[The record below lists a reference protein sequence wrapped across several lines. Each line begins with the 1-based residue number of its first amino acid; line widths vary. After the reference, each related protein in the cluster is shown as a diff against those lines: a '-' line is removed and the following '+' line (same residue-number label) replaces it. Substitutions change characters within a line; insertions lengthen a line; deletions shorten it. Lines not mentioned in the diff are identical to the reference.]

1 MKNILYLFLFLA
13 VSCGKKAPEKIE
25 KAFYYWQQSSLDTKK
40 IDSLGIQKIYYRIF
54 EVDYN
59 ELEGNFP
66 YNKNKVSYYEVD
78 TAKFVIVP
86 TIFIKNE
93 VLKFNNHKSLDE
105 LADNIVFLA
114 DKYTTEDWGGEK
126 VYDYDEIQIDCD
138 WTESTKDNYFYLL
151 KKIKELSKKKLSCTL
166 RLYPYAYPDKTGVPP
181 VDKAMLM
188 CYNLIPPLSDPKR
201 NSVLEVDELKKYL
214 VNKKK
219 YPLHLDIALPVF
231 SWAILY
237 HNNQFSQ
244 LMNIDKNDIVDFTKK
259 LDDMWYEVTE
269 DHSIGNSTY
278 LKVGDRI
285 KIEEVTSKTL
295 HQSLDLI
302 RKYVPLDKEVTVSL
316 FDFQS
321 ATFNTYTDAEITSFY
336 TRLLQ
341 R

>member
-1 MKNILYLFLFLA
+1 MKNLIYLLLFLA
-13 VSCGKKAPEKIE
+13 VSCGKKTPESIE
-25 KAFYYWQQSSLDTKK
+25 KAVYYWQQGSLDGTKL
-40 IDSLGIQKIYYRIF
+40 DSLEIQKVYYRLF

-59 ELEGNFP
+59 EIEGNFP
-66 YNKNKVSYYEVD
+66 YNKNRPSYYELEGL
-78 TAKFVIVP
+78 KIVP

-93 VLKFNNHKSLDE
+93 IFKHNTEKTLDE
-105 LADNIVFLA
+105 LADNIVFLIN
-114 DKYTTEDWGGEK
+114 KYTVDRWDEK
-126 VYDYDEIQIDCD
+126 KAYAYDEIQIDCD
-138 WTESTKDNYFYLL
+138 WTESTKDKYFHLL
-151 KKIKELSKKKLSCTL
+151 KKIKELSKKKLSYTL
-166 RLYPYAYPDKTGVPP
+166 RLYPYAYPNKMGVPP

-214 VNKKK
+214 VNKEK

-244 LMNIDKNDIVDFTKK
+244 LMNVDKNDIVDFTKK

-278 LKVGDRI
+278 VKVGDRI
-285 KIEEVTSKTL
+285 KIEEVKPETL
-295 HQSLDLI
+295 AKSLDLI
-302 RKYVPLDKEVTVSL
+302 RKYVPLDKQVTVSL

-321 ATFNTYTDAEITSFY
+321 STFNKYSDEEITAIY

-341 R
+341 H